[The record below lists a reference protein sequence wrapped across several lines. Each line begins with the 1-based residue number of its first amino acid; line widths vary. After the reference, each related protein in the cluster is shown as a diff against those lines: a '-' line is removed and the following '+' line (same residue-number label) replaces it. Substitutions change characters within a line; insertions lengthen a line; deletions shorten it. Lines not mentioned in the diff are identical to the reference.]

1 MSMTISREPSGP
13 DLIQFTVRHKS
24 DLTPHCPSEGQELWL
39 YTPPSTHT
47 PREKDTTVEL
57 KFYSALKTNFQVNED
72 TYSAKEK

>member
-1 MSMTISREPSGP
+1 MGMTISREPSGP

-24 DLTPHCPSEGQELWL
+24 DLTVPQRDSSCGC
-39 YTPPSTHT
+39 TPPHTHT

>member
-1 MSMTISREPSGP
+1 MGMTISRDPSGP

-24 DLTPHCPSEGQELWL
+24 DLMVPQRDRSCGC
-39 YTPPSTHT
+39 TPPPTHT
-47 PREKDTTVEL
+47 PREKDTTIEL

>member
-1 MSMTISREPSGP
+1 MVSYEGIYPYLYTVDMTISREPSSP

-24 DLTPHCPSEGQELWL
+24 ELTVPH
-39 YTPPSTHT
+39 THT
-47 PREKDTTVEL
+47 PREKDTTIEL